1 MGYKYYTRY
10 ARKYKY
16 DTFEFEIPEI
26 VALFKEEAVS
36 WEKEENESRLK
47 AIAELQSDFD
57 AMGKKKLKY
66 QKEEDAKTLK
76 DDWDEYYKPVTAE
89 EYGSRG
95 YGTHH
100 ERINI
105 DTATGKFSFKFC
117 NEMSVLD
124 KLKGHNKKRN
134 EKEAANGTKET
145 PGV

>member
-26 VALFKEEAVS
+26 VALFKEEA
-36 WEKEENESRLK
+36 EKWAVDENKERLERFTK
-47 AIAELQSDFD
+47 IQSDID
-57 AMGKKKLKY
+57 EDGKKKSNYKKK
-66 QKEEDAKTLK
+66 QDAQEIK
-76 DDWDEYYKPVTAE
+76 DDWDDYYRPVIAE
-89 EYGSRG
+89 EYGTCG
-95 YGTHH
+95 YGT
-100 ERINI
+100 EYVNI
-105 DTATGKFSFKFC
+105 RVDKATGKFSFKFC

-145 PGV
+145 TGV